1 MSSLLIQDAFD
12 TARLTAYYR
21 ALETERPGGLF
32 KDEYARQLAGE
43 RGAEIMRSLPRGEQE
58 MWSLV
63 VRTHVYDEIIQRI
76 IEQEEIDT
84 VVNLA
89 AGLDTRPYRLS
100 LPPSLRWIEVDH
112 TDVIAYKEAQLE
124 GKEPHCALERV
135 ALDITDH
142 QARKTFLQ
150 RVNQEAKRA
159 LILTEGLL
167 IYLYPEQVVGLA
179 EDIQECEHLGW
190 WLTEYVSPFALKRD
204 NAYWNTFVA
213 DSVKTRFAPEGGLA
227 FFQRFGWQSEEFH
240 GPLQETLRLQLP
252 IKLNWFIRFM
262 LFLGGKKPDPAAGGF
277 VLLKRTV
284 EEEVVE
290 TPSQELEKED
300 VK

>member
-1 MSSLLIQDAFD
+1 MSSLLIHDAFD

-63 VRTHVYDEIIQRI
+63 VRTHVYDEIIQRLL
-76 IEQEEIDT
+76 EQEEIDT

-112 TDVIAYKEAQLE
+112 TDVIAYKEGQLKD
-124 GKEPHCALERV
+124 KEPGCSLERV

-142 QARKTFLQ
+142 EARKAFLQ
-150 RVNQEAKRA
+150 RVNQEARQA

-167 IYLYPEQVVGLA
+167 IYLYPEQVVALA
-179 EDIQECEHLGW
+179 EDIQECEHLRW
-190 WLTEYVSPFALKRD
+190 WLTEYVSPVALKLD
-204 NAYWNTFVA
+204 DAYWNTFVA
-213 DSVKTRFAPEGGLA
+213 ESVKTRFAPEGGLA

-240 GPLQETLRLQLP
+240 SPLQEILRLHLP
-252 IKLNWFIRFM
+252 IKVNWLMRVL

-284 EEEVVE
+284 QEEAVDAPTKEPE
-290 TPSQELEKED
+290 TEEAL
-300 VK
+300 

>member
-1 MSSLLIQDAFD
+1 MSSLFIQDTFD

-43 RGAEIMRSLPRGEQE
+43 RGAEVMHSLPRGEQE
-58 MWSLV
+58 KWSLV

-112 TDVIAYKEAQLE
+112 SDVIAYKEAQLE
-124 GKEPHCALERV
+124 GKESHCALERI

-150 RVNQEAKRA
+150 RVNQDAKRA

-167 IYLYPEQVVGLA
+167 IYLYPEQVVALA
-179 EDIQECEHLGW
+179 KDIQECEHLGW

-204 NAYWNTFVA
+204 DAYWNTFVA

-240 GPLQETLRLQLP
+240 GPLQEILRLRLP
-252 IKLNWFIRFM
+252 IKINWFMRVL

-284 EEEVVE
+284 EESTVDV
-290 TPSQELEKED
+290 PSQEPEKED